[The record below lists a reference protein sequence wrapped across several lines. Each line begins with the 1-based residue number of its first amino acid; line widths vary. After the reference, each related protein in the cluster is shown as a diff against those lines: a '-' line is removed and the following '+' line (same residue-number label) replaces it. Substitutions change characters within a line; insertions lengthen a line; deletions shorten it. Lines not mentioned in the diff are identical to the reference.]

1 MFGENNRFQL
11 GGVSTVT
18 PQGVGGFPVI
28 VDRTPAVNPKVIE
41 SMLTQCVNEHVY
53 PKQKFIILDEELA
66 FGGKL
71 QKCVLNKLKVQGSAE
86 EFWRDNKET
95 IRKKLNRKRNNV
107 QEVCRKK
114 MTGAYD
120 CNGHVIFDVPN

>member
-1 MFGENNRFQL
+1 LSCTQTNVFGENNRFQL

-95 IRKKLNRKRNNV
+95 IRKSSIGKETTCRRCAERK
-107 QEVCRKK
+107 
-114 MTGAYD
+114 
-120 CNGHVIFDVPN
+120 